1 MWATCV
7 STDIIIILCSLCI
20 SVTRDDVCND
30 VIVKV
35 RLKADPERT
44 FALKCLKKG
53 VIVHNGQQEHVFS
66 ERDVMLEIHS
76 PFIVR

>member
-7 STDIIIILCSLCI
+7 STDIVIILCSLC
-20 SVTRDDVCND
+20 VFTQDDVCND

-44 FALKCLKKG
+44 FALKCLKKS

-66 ERDVMLEIHS
+66 ERNVMLEIHS
-76 PFIVR
+76 PFAVR